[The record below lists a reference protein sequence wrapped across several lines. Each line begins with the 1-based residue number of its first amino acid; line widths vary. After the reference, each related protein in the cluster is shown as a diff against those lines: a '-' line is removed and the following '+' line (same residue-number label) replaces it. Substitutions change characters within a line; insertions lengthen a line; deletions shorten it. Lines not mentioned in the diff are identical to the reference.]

1 MDIFSRNSSL
11 TDGDLAAFLDHIHAP
26 PKRLEPWR
34 ERAYELQVLIG
45 AYQQQIEAFEALI
58 PTADASAAGRGY
70 KARYWRKKANEY
82 RQNLVVARV
91 NLGMAEKE
99 LDALLP
105 YFGAAL
111 DRAARDIAESK
122 DTDI

>member
-70 KARYWRKKANEY
+70 KARYWRKK
-82 RQNLVVARV
+82 
-91 NLGMAEKE
+91 E